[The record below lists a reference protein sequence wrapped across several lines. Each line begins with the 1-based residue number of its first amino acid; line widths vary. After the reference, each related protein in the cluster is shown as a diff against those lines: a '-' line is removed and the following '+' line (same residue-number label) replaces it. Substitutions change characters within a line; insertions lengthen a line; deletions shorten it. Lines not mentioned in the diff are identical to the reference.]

1 MSDKFYDLYF
11 TLQEIYMLA
20 TDATPDN
27 WEVHCECI
35 RSKVWKLLNEKNN
48 NR

>member
-11 TLQEIYMLA
+11 ELQEIYMLA
-20 TDATPDN
+20 ADANPDN
-27 WEVHCECI
+27 WEVHCELI

-48 NR
+48 NS